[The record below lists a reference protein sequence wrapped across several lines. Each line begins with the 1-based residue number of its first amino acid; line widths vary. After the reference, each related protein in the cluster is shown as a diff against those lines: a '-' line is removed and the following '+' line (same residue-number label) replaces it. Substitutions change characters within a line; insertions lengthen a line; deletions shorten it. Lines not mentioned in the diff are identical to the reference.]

1 MPELLL
7 DELGVIELGGPR
19 IIFGVVDL
27 LLDGVIDLLMFGVV
41 DLLGMGRMFGV
52 VDPLTGTTS
61 ECDLTGDATKM
72 IAARFEAETGRPKP
86 RGYVA
91 CRGALSEAFMD
102 GALATHLPWSGL
114 QAA

>member
-1 MPELLL
+1 VTADQLWRDREETERRGRSLTRAKFL
-7 DELGVIELGGPR
+7 
-19 IIFGVVDL
+19 IFQGL
-27 LLDGVIDLLMFGVV
+27 C
-41 DLLGMGRMFGV
+41 
-52 VDPLTGTTS
+52 
-61 ECDLTGDATKM
+61 E
-72 IAARFEAETGRPKP
+72 GRPKP